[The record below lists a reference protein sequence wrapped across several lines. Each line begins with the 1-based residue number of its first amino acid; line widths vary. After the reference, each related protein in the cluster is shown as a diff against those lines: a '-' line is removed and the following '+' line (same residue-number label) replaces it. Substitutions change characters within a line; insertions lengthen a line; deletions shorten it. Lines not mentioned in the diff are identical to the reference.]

1 MDQLVSTCVFRGA
14 PASVYKGWRR
24 RRPAKAEVRPGW
36 GVLLGLQVLVGVHQE
51 GRKGE
56 GSGGEGKVAGPLF
69 PSPIRTRGEGG
80 RSSLFP
86 LPTKAHQG
94 PLLLPYSRN
103 SPVLP
108 KIPESLGTFPNSEY
122 SRPIYQS
129 LRLDHLRLLIMSPIS
144 SGAPNSFGTSK
155 LINS

>member
-1 MDQLVSTCVFRGA
+1 MEEEEAGQGL
-14 PASVYKGWRR
+14 
-24 RRPAKAEVRPGW
+24 VRPGC

-69 PSPIRTRGEGG
+69 PSPIRTKGEGG

-94 PLLLPYSRN
+94 PLLLP
-103 SPVLP
+103 
-108 KIPESLGTFPNSEY
+108 
-122 SRPIYQS
+122 
-129 LRLDHLRLLIMSPIS
+129 
-144 SGAPNSFGTSK
+144 
-155 LINS
+155 